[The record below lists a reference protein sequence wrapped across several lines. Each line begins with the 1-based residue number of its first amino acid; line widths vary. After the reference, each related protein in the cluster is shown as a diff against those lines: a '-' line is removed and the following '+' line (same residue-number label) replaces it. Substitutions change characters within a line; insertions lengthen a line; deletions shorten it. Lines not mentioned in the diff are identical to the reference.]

1 MRKEMIVWAL
11 VAASAILPAAE
22 KPQVLAFGSSDA
34 CEWCNVLQQ
43 RVFASAAWR
52 EWAAGHV
59 EFVYV
64 DLPRGDGV
72 LAPEER
78 ERNNALADRLG
89 VKGIPTFVMMAPDGK
104 MELGRVKVP
113 DSARGLGRNMTP
125 EAFIAAL
132 EEVAQPR
139 DPPATLP
146 AWRVWRFI
154 PVVALLGIAAYLL
167 VDKSKLPL
175 ALRGLKK
182 VLGNAASDAA
192 RGAPPVPAWKRWLAF
207 ALILIAFA
215 LAVV

>member
-1 MRKEMIVWAL
+1 MRKGMIVWAL
-11 VAASAILPAAE
+11 VAIRAILPAAE

-34 CEWCNVLQQ
+34 CEWCNVLKQ

-52 EWAAGHV
+52 EWAAGHI

-132 EEVAQPR
+132 PAVAQQR
-139 DPPATLP
+139 DPPDGRAGARP
-146 AWRVWRFI
+146 SR
-154 PVVALLGIAAYLL
+154 
-167 VDKSKLPL
+167 
-175 ALRGLKK
+175 
-182 VLGNAASDAA
+182 
-192 RGAPPVPAWKRWLAF
+192 RGAFGGSFPWWRS
-207 ALILIAFA
+207 
-215 LAVV
+215 